1 MSINDDND
9 TATLTG
15 MVVDGM
21 NKQPT
26 NNSSA
31 HSLENLVI
39 F

>member
-1 MSINDDND
+1 
-9 TATLTG
+9 